1 MTEPREPDRNQQE
14 QAGASRR
21 EQAVSDW
28 RGTWYQAADGTWQR
42 DTSRAEPSRDDERR
56 DDRPDVQR
64 DVERAG
70 ERDIEPDAEQGAASP
85 ERTEGQR
92 PAAAKGKRPRSTW
105 KTVGFVAVAGL
116 LLAALVRAVIGA
128 GSHTT
133 STATGPLPVPA
144 RPQTVQM
151 GGAQVPVG
159 GPVLTLNPGLVR
171 QGANVGITGAGF
183 DPGSTVDLQFTP
195 QGSNR
200 PIPIPG
206 VTVARDGSFATGFLV
221 PQLPNADGGTITA
234 DQRGTNKGAQAD
246 AVVQAGVGSVGLNR
260 VAGKPGDVLS
270 VSGSGFEPGEKIN
283 AFWGRV
289 GGPPAEQLQAD
300 RSGGIS
306 QAPLRVGVAPVGN
319 NTLILV
325 GDHSKTT
332 ATAAFTMIGLYPS
345 ATVSPYAVKA
355 AQPFTISGSGF
366 SPGERVQLYVGRPG
380 GPPVSVL
387 QSNDRGDAGG
397 PTFVAPFQ
405 LRGRQ
410 MLTMVGEQS
419 RAVATSG
426 FMIMPYTPQAQPS
439 TWGGMPGT
447 SLSFYASGFA
457 PNEVVLVYAGRGQG
471 SPGSVVSAFRAD
483 AYGNASA
490 AGNYTI
496 PGDAQNEASVQL
508 VGRQSGGVANVT
520 LSVEAGGDTADVPT
534 QPPYVLPPDLQ
545 GDPLTPG
552 GPPPPP
558 PAPPAPPPGAPH
570 GAPPAPGP
578 H

>member
-1 MTEPREPDRNQQE
+1 MTEPREPDRNPRE
-14 QAGASRR
+14 QAGANRR

-28 RGTWYQAADGTWQR
+28 RGSWYQAADGTWQR

-56 DDRPDVQR
+56 DDRVDLERDTER
-64 DVERAG
+64 DVER
-70 ERDIEPDAEQGAASP
+70 DVEPGVASP
-85 ERTEGQR
+85 ERTEEQQ
-92 PAAAKGKRPRSTW
+92 PAKAKGKRSRSTW
-105 KTVGFVAVAGL
+105 KTVGFVVVAGL
-116 LLAALVRAVIGA
+116 LLAALVRAVVGA

-144 RPQTVQM
+144 KPQTVMM
-151 GGAQVPVG
+151 GGAQVPIG

-171 QGANVGITGAGF
+171 QGANIGITGAGF

-206 VTVARDGSFATGFLV
+206 VTAARDGSFATGFLV
-221 PQLPNADGGTITA
+221 PQLPNANTGTITA

-246 AVVQAGVGSVGLNR
+246 AVVQAGVGSVALNR

-270 VSGSGFEPGEKIN
+270 VSGGGFQPGEKIN
-283 AFWGRV
+283 AFWGRI
-289 GGPPAEQLQAD
+289 GGPPAAQLQAD
-300 RSGGIS
+300 SSGGIS

-325 GDHSKTT
+325 GDQSKAT
-332 ATAAFTMIGLYPS
+332 ATTAFTMIGLYPN
-345 ATVSPYAVKA
+345 ATVTPYAVKA

-387 QSNDRGDAGG
+387 QTNAKGDVGG
-397 PTFVAPFQ
+397 PTFIAPFQ

-419 RAVATSG
+419 RSIATSG

-471 SPGSVVSAFRAD
+471 SPGSLISAFRVD
-483 AYGNASA
+483 SSGSASA
-490 AGNYTI
+490 GGNYTI
-496 PGDAQNEASVQL
+496 PGDAQGETSVQL

-520 LSVEAGGDTADVPT
+520 LSVEPGGGSDIPA
-534 QPPYVLPPDLQ
+534 QPPFVMPPELQ

-558 PAPPAPPPGAPH
+558 PPPPAPAP

-578 H
+578 R